1 MTPEEIELTIIKAEL
16 SLYEFLK
23 QAWPIIEGKTPFID
37 NWHLKVVAEH
47 LEACYRREI
56 KNLLINVPPRTS
68 KTSLISI
75 AFPAWVW
82 LQNSEER
89 FMYLDFGQNYSQEPL
104 SLFKKTV
111 FQSSIIKF

>member
-1 MTPEEIELTIIKAEL
+1 MTPEEIELTIVKAEL

-82 LQNSEER
+82 LKNSE
-89 FMYLDFGQNYSQEPL
+89 
-104 SLFKKTV
+104 
-111 FQSSIIKF
+111 